1 MTDIAKYLVR
11 SPKQVLTYLNMLS
24 AERCLISA
32 SFGEDNKDTFLTAIV
47 DIDEKKQSLII
58 DCGPKEYLNKRLL
71 NSAIIKC
78 STKYKGIKVLFE
90 GRQVK
95 KAGAIG
101 QPAFSIAIPS
111 SLYWIQRRQFYRIKS
126 PLSKNSYCSVTFPA
140 TEQKE
145 EKTVD
150 FKLFDL
156 SISGF
161 SMITES
167 LAESNEFPFDSEFK
181 GCKLVLNGTETHQI
195 SFTPRNKFV
204 INQNNPTKDQK
215 IGCHFI
221 NLSPRAENAFLR
233 YMQEIE
239 REIKNKLK

>member
-1 MTDIAKYLVR
+1 MTDIAKYLIR

-24 AERCLISA
+24 TERCLISA
-32 SFGEDNKDTFLTAIV
+32 SFGEDDKDTFLTAIV
-47 DIDEKKQSLII
+47 DIDEKKQTLII

-71 NSAIIKC
+71 HSAIIKC

-95 KAGAIG
+95 KAGTIS
-101 QPAFSIAIPS
+101 QSAFSIPIPS
-111 SLYWIQRRQFYRIKS
+111 SIYWIQRRQFYRIKS
-126 PLSKNSYCSVTFPA
+126 PLSKNSYCSITFA
-140 TEQKE
+140 TTEQE
-145 EKTVD
+145 DEKTVD

-161 SMITES
+161 SFITDS
-167 LAESNEFPFDSEFK
+167 LEQAEDFPIDSEFK
-181 GCKLVLNGTETHQI
+181 SCKLVLNGTEAHEI
-195 SFTPRNKFV
+195 SFACRNTFV
-204 INQNNPTKDQK
+204 INQNNPTKSQK
-215 IGCHFI
+215 IGCGFD
-221 NLSPRAENAFLR
+221 NLGPRAENAFLR